1 MEKVLTITL
10 NPAIDKSTVI
20 QTMAPEKKLRC
31 APPNFEPGGGG
42 VNVSRAIR
50 KLGGTSTALFFAG
63 GHTGSFFLSL
73 LQRESIDAV
82 AIPINAFTRENL
94 IVFEESTGQQY
105 RFGMPGPS
113 VTETD
118 WNAVLHFLSSES
130 GYEYVVISGS
140 NPNGV
145 PPDFYKEAAKIVRN
159 KKAKLVADTS
169 GDTLKTILDCGIFL
183 AKPNLGE
190 LAGLVGTEELDAHSA
205 IDAAK
210 SVINNGKCEVLVVSM
225 GAFGALLVTANEVFH
240 SPSPAVKR
248 KSTVGAGDSMVA
260 GLITGFTKGLS
271 LKNVL
276 RYGIASGTAATL
288 NSGTAL
294 CNIEDVERI
303 YSQLLMTN

>member
-20 QTMAPEKKLRC
+20 DRMVPEKKLRC
-31 APPNFEPGGGG
+31 SLPKFEPGGGG
-42 VNVSRAIR
+42 VNVSRAIK
-50 KLGGTSTALFFAG
+50 KLGGSSTALFLAG

-73 LQRESIDAV
+73 LQREAIDAA
-82 AIPINAFTRENL
+82 AIPISGYTRENL

-113 VTETD
+113 VADNE
-118 WNAVLHFLSSES
+118 WRAVLDFLHKES
-130 GYEYVVISGS
+130 GYEYVVLSGS

-145 PPDFYKEAAKIVRN
+145 PQEFYIEVAEIVKR
-159 KKAKLVADTS
+159 KKARFVADTS
-169 GDTLKTILDCGIFL
+169 GETLKNVLECGIFL

-190 LAGLVGTEELDAHSA
+190 LSSLVGVSELDSHTA

-210 SVINNGKCEVLVVSM
+210 SVISNGKCEVLVVSM
-225 GAFGALLVTANEVFH
+225 GAFGALMITANEVFH

-260 GLITGFTKGLS
+260 GLITGFTKGLPLQDV
-271 LKNVL
+271 LK
-276 RYGIASGTAATL
+276 YGVAAGTAATL
-288 NSGTAL
+288 NPGTAL
-294 CNIEDVERI
+294 CSIEDVERI
-303 YSQLLMTN
+303 YAKLH